1 MALVQGMR
9 VLVTGAFGFVG
20 SNLTVRLGELGVEVL
35 SFGRQHGETDLAGMV
50 AQADAVIHLAGENR
64 PAEPSAFERTNVGL
78 TQTLCDLIGAQQRRI
93 PLIFSSSTQAEAQN
107 PYGRS
112 KLAAEAAVRQ
122 LAERSPCPVAIYR
135 LPGVFGKWCRP
146 NYNSVVA
153 TFCHNIA
160 NELPIQINDAGTE
173 VRLLYVDDLVDELVA
188 RLSRGWEGL
197 DWGRAEPEY
206 VITLGE
212 LAQRLEA
219 FRQSRSNLMSGR
231 VGHGLDRALY
241 STYISYLP
249 AEKFSYA
256 LPVYTDERGS
266 FVEMLKTPDSGQFS
280 FFTVHPGVTR
290 GSHYHHTKTEKF
302 LVIRGK
308 ACLRFRQLLSGER
321 HELILSADQP
331 QVVDTIPGW
340 VHDITNVGDEEVVVM
355 LWANEVFDRARPDCV
370 PQKV

>member
-1 MALVQGMR
+1 MALVQGAR
-9 VLVTGAFGFVG
+9 VLVTGAFGFIG
-20 SNLTVRLGELGVEVL
+20 SNLAVRLQELGVEVL
-35 SFGRQHGETDLAGMV
+35 AFGRQHGEDDLASMV

-64 PAEPSAFERTNVGL
+64 PADASAFERVNVGL
-78 TQTLCDLIGAQQRRI
+78 TQLLCNLLSAQQRRI
-93 PLIFSSSTQAEAQN
+93 PLIFSSSAQAEAQN
-107 PYGRS
+107 PYGQS
-112 KLAAEAAVRQ
+112 KLAAEAASQQ
-122 LAERSPCPVAIYR
+122 LAVESPCPVAIYR
-135 LPGVFGKWCRP
+135 LPGIFGKWCKP

-160 NELPIQINDAGTE
+160 NDLPIQIHDAGAE
-173 VRLLYVDDLVDELVA
+173 VRLVYVDDLVDEFIA
-188 RLSRGWEGL
+188 RLSRGWDGL
-197 DWGRAEPEY
+197 EWGTVAPEY
-206 VITLGE
+206 VVTLGE
-212 LAQRLEA
+212 LAQRLNE
-219 FRQSRSNLMSGR
+219 FKQSRSNLMSGR
-231 VGHGLDRALY
+231 VGGGLDRALY

-308 ACLRFRQLLSGER
+308 ASLRFRQLLTGER
-321 HELILSADQP
+321 HELILTADRP

-355 LWANEVFDRARPDCV
+355 LWANEIFDRARPDCV